1 MTERQHD
8 LSEWLEAEARDA
20 WDDADASFAAVAALS
35 LPRSEV
41 PTGLSARVM
50 AAIPRTVGY
59 RWARALAGLLA
70 SFWVK
75 GTVGAAMVVLGA
87 ALATITP
94 GQLWTFGTFFVA
106 SLAAAGHGVVVSVS
120 AAFSSGVAAWSV
132 AASLGQAAAVLTTTK
147 TTSLVMVANL
157 ALAAGAF
164 AGLTRLLTPGEE
176 DS

>member
-1 MTERQHD
+1 MTERPHD
-8 LSEWLEAEARDA
+8 LSEWLEVEANDA
-20 WDDADASFAAVAALS
+20 WDDADASFAAVAAVW

-41 PTGLSARVM
+41 PAGLSARIM
-50 AAIPRTVGY
+50 AAIPRTAGN
-59 RWARALAGLLA
+59 RWAQVLAGLLA
-70 SFWVK
+70 SWWVR

-94 GQLWTFGTFFVA
+94 GQLWTFGTFSVTTM
-106 SLAAAGHGVVVSVS
+106 AAVGHGVMTSVS
-120 AAFSSGVAAWSV
+120 AALSSGVAAWSV
-132 AASLGQAAAVLTTTK
+132 AASLGQAAAVITATK

-164 AGLTRLLTPGEE
+164 AGLTRLLTPGGE